1 MSLHNNKC
9 FVCGNEYAEEELHAV
24 AISSINLTRYK
35 ICNSCVGLSNPDN
48 DYEVVRHIVDTYLKF
63 SDSKDNKKV
72 SRIEQL
78 KSSIEVSIIDEN
90 NLDIK

>member
-1 MSLHNNKC
+1 MSLHNNNC
-9 FVCGNEYAEEELHAV
+9 FVCGNEYVEEELHAV
-24 AISSINLTRYK
+24 AISSINVTRYK

-48 DYEVVRHIVDTYLKF
+48 DYEEVRHIVDTYLKF

-78 KSSIEVSIIDEN
+78 KNSIEVSIIDEN